1 MLEIKYE
8 QSKEKI
14 YKIINFYVC
23 SLSNIDK
30 YSYESFIVSFDRCYC
45 YRLSKLLFDDVPEY
59 VRYELSVSS
68 DCSTL
73 ECYIVNE
80 VECFSTVFRIDLNAA
95 EVEDLLK

>member
-8 QSKEKI
+8 QQKEKI

-30 YSYESFIVSFDRCYC
+30 YSYESFIVSFNKCYC
-45 YRLSKLLFDDVPEY
+45 YRLSKLLFDDVY

-80 VECFSTVFRIDLNAA
+80 LECFSTVFRIDLNAA

>member
-30 YSYESFIVSFDRCYC
+30 YSYESFIVSFVDRCYR
-45 YRLSKLLFDDVPEY
+45 YRLSKLLFDDVY

-80 VECFSTVFRIDLNAA
+80 LECFSTVFRIDLNAA